1 MNTGKNSTLELL
13 KLFAS
18 YMVVFIH
25 ILFYGKLGV
34 TVDALARFA
43 VPFFFLVSG
52 YYSYQITTLKIKK
65 RIKNILILF
74 AFSAVCCTAFEIIRL
89 LKYNTDGLVTLINK
103 FTKVST
109 YVDLIVFN
117 VPVSSGHL
125 WYLLAVLYVYII
137 FYFITKFQIEEKII
151 FTVSLLLLLLHIF
164 LGEGLSIFGTTL
176 PMHFVRNFA
185 LMGIPFFS
193 LGLFVKKHEEK
204 LRGVPNYL
212 IYLLLIIGAFE
223 SVFSRF
229 FFDANELYVGSI
241 FILIAL
247 VCVFIK
253 GANVKYP
260 AFLTAL
266 EGCSTYIYVSHIAI
280 ATVITIIFSIV
291 GIDIYSSTTLE
302 NLYPIAVCFAST
314 IFAYVLIKILKRKR
328 THQ

>member
-65 RIKNILILF
+65 RIKNILSLF

-137 FYFITKFQIEEKII
+137 FYFVTKFQIKEKII

-185 LMGIPFFS
+185 LMGIPFFA

-229 FFDANELYVGSI
+229 FFGANELYVGSL

-260 AFLTAL
+260 TLLTAL
-266 EGCSTYIYVSHIAI
+266 EGCSTYVYIFHIVI
-280 ATVITIIFSIV
+280 ATVISITLSIA
-291 GIDIYSSTTLE
+291 GIDIYSSIALE
-302 NLYPIAVCFAST
+302 NLYPIAVCIAST
-314 IFAYVLIKILKRKR
+314 VFSYFFIKIFKK
-328 THQ
+328 TDVK